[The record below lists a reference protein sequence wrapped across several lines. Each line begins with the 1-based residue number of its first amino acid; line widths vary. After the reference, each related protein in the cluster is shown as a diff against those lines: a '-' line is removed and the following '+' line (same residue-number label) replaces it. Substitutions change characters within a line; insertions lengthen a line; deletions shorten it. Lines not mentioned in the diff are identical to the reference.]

1 MSLSFHHIVLIIIF
15 NGQTMELGFLK
26 IPVLYVVG
34 VLSSKTELLT
44 IRIEKE
50 LSFGRLHDINW
61 SV

>member
-15 NGQTMELGFLK
+15 KGQTMELGFLK

-34 VLSSKTELLT
+34 VLSSKTELLN

-50 LSFGRLHDINW
+50 LSFGRLHDINS

>member
-1 MSLSFHHIVLIIIF
+1 
-15 NGQTMELGFLK
+15 MELGFLK

-34 VLSSKTELLT
+34 VLSSKIELLT